1 MQLSC
6 ICHCIAY
13 ATDCICYSVAY
24 ATDCICKQ
32 IVGSSGSPIFIGCAV
47 ASVGWLSGKEWGG
60 KGADMCVGV
69 GGGGVI
75 FGRGAGGDG
84 AV

>member
-1 MQLSC
+1 MLLSC
-6 ICHCIAY
+6 ICNRLHMQ
-13 ATDCICYSVAY
+13 
-24 ATDCICKQ
+24 Q
-32 IVGSSGSPIFIGCAV
+32 IVGSSGSPIFIECAV

-75 FGRGAGGDG
+75 FG
-84 AV
+84 